1 MDEKKIELKKFDFE
15 NPELLKKEWDYIRT
29 LPPDENGFTNTD
41 FGISWE
47 DFLNVYVP
55 SKIKL
60 SEGKDLPE
68 GWVPQ
73 TNYLLWIDG
82 EIAGMFRVRPILN
95 DFLRNVTG
103 GHIGYGLRPEFR
115 GKGYATIGLSLALKE
130 LKKLTADSEALLF
143 CHKDNPASLRVMQKN
158 GGVVYGETDENFC
171 TKIDL
176 SSF

>member
-60 SEGKDLPE
+60 SEGKDLTE

-73 TNYLLWIDG
+73 TN
-82 EIAGMFRVRPILN
+82 
-95 DFLRNVTG
+95 
-103 GHIGYGLRPEFR
+103 
-115 GKGYATIGLSLALKE
+115 
-130 LKKLTADSEALLF
+130 
-143 CHKDNPASLRVMQKN
+143 
-158 GGVVYGETDENFC
+158 
-171 TKIDL
+171 
-176 SSF
+176 